1 MNEFTEEE
9 LGRIYRSRLVRA
21 HNLGHE
27 VIAANIKTDKEIEEV
42 LTEGG
47 EMNPREIFISRLMEN
62 IRLHSS
68 LRVLA
73 SSTTVEKGREALH
86 LEADELLDEIDEL
99 IRRYT
104 LKFPLEAA
112 ELLDEIDEKL

>member
-1 MNEFTEEE
+1 
-9 LGRIYRSRLVRA
+9 
-21 HNLGHE
+21 
-27 VIAANIKTDKEIEEV
+27 
-42 LTEGG
+42 
-47 EMNPREIFISRLMEN
+47 MNPREIFISRLMQSVQ
-62 IRLHSS
+62 LYAS

-73 SSTTVEKGREALH
+73 SSTTSEKGREAMNSD
-86 LEADELLDEIDEL
+86 ADELLDEIDEL

>member
-1 MNEFTEEE
+1 MDDFTEEE
-9 LGRIYRSRLVRA
+9 RIRRRRAVRA

-27 VIAANIKTDKEIEEV
+27 ALAANIKTDKEIEEV
-42 LTEGG
+42 LTEGD

-73 SSTTVEKGREALH
+73 SSTTSEEGREALH
-86 LEADELLDEIDEL
+86 LEADELVDAIDEL
-99 IRRYT
+99 VRRYT
-104 LKFPLEAA
+104 KS
-112 ELLDEIDEKL
+112 

>member
-1 MNEFTEEE
+1 MGMNEEE
-9 LGRIYRSRLVRA
+9 RIRRRRAVRE
-21 HNLGHE
+21 HQLGHE
-27 VIAANIKTDKEIEEV
+27 VLAKNMQTDKEIKEV

-73 SSTTVEKGREALH
+73 FSTTSEEGREALH
-86 LEADELLDEIDEL
+86 LGADG
-99 IRRYT
+99 
-104 LKFPLEAA
+104 LEV
-112 ELLDEIDEKL
+112 

>member
-27 VIAANIKTDKEIEEV
+27 VIAANIKTDKEIEEA

-47 EMNPREIFISRLMEN
+47 EMNPREIFISRLMQS
-62 IRLHSS
+62 IQLYAS

-73 SSTTVEKGREALH
+73 SSTTSDKGREAMNLD
-86 LEADELLDEIDEL
+86 ADELLKETEEL
-99 IRRYT
+99 VRRYT
-104 LKFPLEAA
+104 KS
-112 ELLDEIDEKL
+112 